1 VSATQVG
8 LDPETS
14 AALLHDLDLAAIGAP
29 LGGGTFALVH
39 EATTTSGRRVVLKV
53 GPPPEVPLLTY
64 ERDLTAAEFDY
75 YIRTAHVLPVPG
87 VLAHTVASGRPAFT
101 MTLEPGRSLVDLDLD
116 AGERAAVRHGLGRH
130 VGALRTVTGSRFGY
144 DRPGG
149 LLAADSWGE
158 AVDLMWSALFADA
171 GRWRV
176 ELPTSRI
183 RSLLDRAAPLLATVH
198 TAVLVHFDL
207 WDGNILVTRDTRD
220 AADTHTD
227 TDTTN
232 ATGGPRISAIIDGER
247 AFWGDPLAELVSTS
261 LFADPEDD
269 APFLSGFA
277 ETADSPL
284 VFTPDVRARVSL
296 YQAYLTAIM
305 LVERVPRARADDSE
319 EESYLRGMLSAQLDR
334 ADRALA
340 DLGR

>member
-1 VSATQVG
+1 MR
-8 LDPETS
+8 
-14 AALLHDLDLAAIGAP
+14 DLDLATIGAP

-39 EATTTSGRRVVLKV
+39 AATTTRGQTVVLKV

-75 YIRTAHVLPVPG
+75 YTRTAHVLPVPG
-87 VLAHTVASGRPAFT
+87 VLAHTVAGGRPAFT

-116 AGERAAVRHGLGRH
+116 AGERATVRRELGRY
-130 VGALRTVTGSRFGY
+130 VGALRTVTGGRFGY
-144 DRPGG
+144 HRPDGR
-149 LLAADSWGE
+149 LAADTWGE

-220 AADTHTD
+220 TRDAADTDTDTD